1 MVVRAGTGAAVAVA
15 VRGQACVRGQQTQLR
30 AAVRAHRAPGQS
42 VRDAGAV
49 ARQARGT
56 GAGAASAFGAT
67 LVKHRHPGG
76 RGAQLAAE
84 LQLLH
89 PPSQD
94 V

>member
-1 MVVRAGTGAAVAVA
+1 MGAGGAARQA
-15 VRGQACVRGQQTQLR
+15 VRG
-30 AAVRAHRAPGQS
+30 
-42 VRDAGAV
+42 AGAV
-49 ARQARGT
+49 ARQARGA
-56 GAGAASAFGAT
+56 GAGAASAFGVA

-76 RGAQLAAE
+76 GGAQLAAE

>member
-1 MVVRAGTGAAVAVA
+1 MRAGTGATVAVT
-15 VRGQACVRGQQTQLR
+15 VGGQTCIGGQQTQLW
-30 AAVRAHRAPGQS
+30 AAVRAGRTAGQS
-42 VRDAGAV
+42 MRGAGAV
-49 ARQARGT
+49 ARQARST
-56 GAGAASAFGAT
+56 VTSAASAFGIV
-67 LVKHRHPGG
+67 LLKHSHPGG